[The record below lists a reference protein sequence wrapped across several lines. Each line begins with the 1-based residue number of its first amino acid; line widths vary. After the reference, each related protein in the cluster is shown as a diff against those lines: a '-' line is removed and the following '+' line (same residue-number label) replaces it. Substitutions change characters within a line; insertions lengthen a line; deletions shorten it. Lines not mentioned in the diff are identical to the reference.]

1 MTTTRRRFLAGA
13 AATAAAMTLGGR
25 RAAAQAPTRVKFTL
39 PWIPHGGY
47 THIFAAK
54 KLGYWEKRGLDVT
67 IDRGFGSGEVC
78 KTLGL
83 GQYDFGEIDL
93 AVMINC
99 ASKGLELQAI
109 GGVSPRSPIGIFSLA
124 KKNIGKPKDLEGKKV
139 GFATGSG
146 DYQLWPAFVK
156 ATRID
161 DSKVQKVFMGPE
173 ALIKS
178 LLEEQIDAEGNFYA
192 SIAPSVWAQ
201 GHDMNMLLYED
212 YGVPMFS
219 LVFATKASVV
229 KEKPELCSRFME
241 GAMEGLKYTYLNPE
255 KAIDIHLDMVRE
267 FKGSSTNRD
276 VVKYGQGVMTA
287 MGLTQ
292 AVEQR
297 GLGWMDPAAV
307 RQTRE
312 TVVSYMGA
320 QTPPPADQLVTNTFV
335 GKVTL
340 TAAEWA
346 VVKQSVARYVP
357 KKA

>member
-1 MTTTRRRFLAGA
+1 MTGRRRFLTGA
-13 AATAAAMTLGGR
+13 AATAATLAVGR
-25 RAAAQAPTRVKFTL
+25 RRASAQAATKVKFTL

-47 THIFAAK
+47 THVFVAK
-54 KLGYWEKRGLDVT
+54 KLGYWEKRGLDVS

-109 GGVSPRSPIGIFSLA
+109 GGVSPRSQIVIFSLA
-124 KKNIGKPKDLEGKKV
+124 KKNIRKPRDLEGKKV
-139 GFATGSG
+139 AFATGSG

-156 ATRID
+156 ATGID
-161 DSKVQKVFMGPE
+161 DGKVQKVFMGPE

-178 LLEEQIDAEGNFYA
+178 LLEEQVDAEGNFYA

-201 GHDMNMLLYED
+201 GHELNMLLYEE

-219 LVFATKASVV
+219 LVFAAKATTVRD
-229 KEKPELCSRFME
+229 KPDLCARFME
-241 GAMEGLKYTYLNPE
+241 GAMEGLKYAYLNPDN
-255 KAIDIHLDMVRE
+255 AIDIHLEMVRE

-287 MGLTQ
+287 MGLVP
-292 AVEQR
+292 AVEQH

-312 TVVSYMGA
+312 TVIAYMGA
-320 QTPPPADQLVTNTFV
+320 QNPPPAERLMTNAFV

-340 TAAEWA
+340 TPAEWA
-346 VVKQSVARYVP
+346 AVKQSVARYLP
-357 KKA
+357 RKA